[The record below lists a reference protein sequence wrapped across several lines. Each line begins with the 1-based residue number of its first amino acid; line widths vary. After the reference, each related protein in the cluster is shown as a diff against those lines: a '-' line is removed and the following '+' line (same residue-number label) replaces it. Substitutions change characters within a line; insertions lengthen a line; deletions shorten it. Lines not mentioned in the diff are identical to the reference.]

1 MSSRFFRFSIT
12 EELSNGQTDL
22 KPKVGNDWDDDN
34 EDENED
40 EREKTKR
47 KSRNQSEKKRR
58 DQFNILINEL
68 MTLVA
73 GTNRKMDKSTVL
85 QATISFLKRNKEMS
99 SQHCQQEEVTET
111 LKPKYISNAE
121 FSQLMLEALD
131 GFLIAISKSGQVI
144 YCSENVTPV
153 LGHTPE
159 SIMNESFFQL
169 VHEAE
174 RSEIFQKLSQ
184 GQSYDQNSIIN
195 NGNEAFPVPQG
206 MFDPILTGVVDSVV
220 PGVVPGVVSY
230 TTRLIV

>member
-1 MSSRFFRFSIT
+1 M
-12 EELSNGQTDL
+12 
-22 KPKVGNDWDDDN
+22 K
-34 EDENED
+34 
-40 EREKTKR
+40 
-47 KSRNQSEKKRR
+47 
-58 DQFNILINEL
+58 
-68 MTLVA
+68 LV
-73 GTNRKMDKSTVL
+73 
-85 QATISFLKRNKEMS
+85 
-99 SQHCQQEEVTET
+99 
-111 LKPKYISNAE
+111 
-121 FSQLMLEALD
+121 LD

-206 MFDPILTGVVDSVV
+206 MFYPTSVVNSVV
-220 PGVVPGVVSY
+220 PGVVPE
-230 TTRLIV
+230 IVTPPDSLKHEKGLNQNSMEFFCHLKRGNPEMDESNSFDQCSLTGTFRRFTQNSKY